1 MRVLQ
6 LKHTELDSRARL
18 IVTRISDGH
27 KMAVTNFN
35 LNTNTLQVG
44 GRAVSYD
51 ELKNIAGDDAASEVL
66 KYLTIC
72 IHAYGEL

>member
-1 MRVLQ
+1 MRALQ
-6 LKHTELDSRARL
+6 LKHTELDNRARL
-18 IVTRISDGH
+18 MVTRLRDGH

-51 ELKNIAGDDAASEVL
+51 ELKNIAGEDAAREVL
-66 KYLTIC
+66 KYLTLC
-72 IHAYGEL
+72 LTTYGEL

>member
-1 MRVLQ
+1 MRALQ
-6 LKHTELDSRARL
+6 LKHTELDNRARL
-18 IVTRISDGH
+18 MVTRLRDGH

-51 ELKNIAGDDAASEVL
+51 ELKNIAGEDAAHEVL
-66 KYLTIC
+66 KYLTLC